1 MSTVTRIC
9 MALLIATTLVTSSC
23 AQYRAVA
30 RSYIDEGLEE
40 KHALNESL
48 TYYSQRWVCEDISV
62 RALQDWLTTQELMD
76 AWEKLCG
83 KQVAIPPSVE

>member
-1 MSTVTRIC
+1 
-9 MALLIATTLVTSSC
+9 MALLTVAILVTASSC

-30 RSYIDEGLEE
+30 RTYIDEGLEE

-62 RALQDWLTTQELMD
+62 RALQEWLTTQELMD

-83 KQVAIPPSVE
+83 KDVAIPPTPAE